1 VADIT
6 VKASYA
12 SVVEDLEEGFLF
24 IGFAQGE
31 EQDEAYVLFRQP
43 LAGGPVWF
51 ELGDEAFGAQ
61 DALLSVEPAATGLI
75 INIRP
80 EAAQKFGF
88 ARQVVVNLS
97 KCEEAGEA
105 LAALAE
111 MLGPVWREAQ
121 LG

>member
-1 VADIT
+1 
-6 VKASYA
+6 
-12 SVVEDLEEGFLF
+12 
-24 IGFAQGE
+24 
-31 EQDEAYVLFRQP
+31 
-43 LAGGPVWF
+43 VWF